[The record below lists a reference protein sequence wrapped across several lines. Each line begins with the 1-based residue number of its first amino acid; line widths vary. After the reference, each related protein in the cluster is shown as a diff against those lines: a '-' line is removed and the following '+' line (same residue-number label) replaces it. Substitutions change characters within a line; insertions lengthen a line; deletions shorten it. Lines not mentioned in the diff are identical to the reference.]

1 MSGLFITFEGGEG
14 SGKTTQLKLLVNRI
28 RTSGK
33 EVIETRDPGGTAIG
47 KEIRTLLLH
56 SPLDTCGD
64 RPGSVPIA
72 AATELLLY
80 EASRA
85 QLVRELIAP
94 ALARG
99 TVVICD
105 RFTDST
111 LAYQGFGRGI
121 DFNMIQRLSRFSTDG
136 LVPDLTLLLDLDPG
150 IGLTRCRRGA
160 IADASTGLS
169 TEPSCWD
176 RIEAEP
182 LDFHQRI
189 RGGYLALAREDP
201 DRIAVIDASLGVS
214 EIETVVWNEFIRL
227 QDRRGYAVL

>member
-14 SGKTTQLKLLVNRI
+14 SGKSTQLKLLANRI
-28 RTSGK
+28 RASGK

-56 SPLDTCGD
+56 SPLNTCGD
-64 RPGSVPIA
+64 RPGSGPIA

-85 QLVRELIAP
+85 QLVREVIAP
-94 ALARG
+94 AIARG
-99 TVVICD
+99 AVVLCD

-121 DFNMIQRLSRFSTDG
+121 DPDLIRRLSRFSTDG
-136 LVPDLTLLLDLDPG
+136 LIPDLTILLDLDPE
-150 IGLTRCRRGA
+150 IGLMRCRRGVGV
-160 IADASTGLS
+160 DTSTGLS
-169 TEPSCWD
+169 TGLSCWD

-189 RGGYLALAREDP
+189 REGYLALVREDP
-201 DRIAVIDASLGVS
+201 DRIAMIDAGLGVT
-214 EIETVVWNEFIRL
+214 EIETIVWNQVIRL
-227 QDRRGYAVL
+227 EERRGYAVS